1 MQTQASQQHK
11 QRVRIRGIAM
21 GMSRAA
27 AIAVLLAWT
36 PSSIGSANHDSA
48 AAKLPVIPA
57 QAAGTKEAP
66 ADRGQGSGDLPSGPM
81 CAELGGIAATQ
92 DTERGGE
99 SGDGIGCGIGNN
111 LAVGMPA
118 STYSEE
124 RVDIETF
131 LEWHVQGRNVG
142 QYAYQSTLSD
152 PSRTEE
158 KGYRPSTLIVAVP
171 FWNTNAR

>member
-1 MQTQASQQHK
+1 MQTQASQHK
-11 QRVRIRGIAM
+11 QRVRITGIAM

-48 AAKLPVIPA
+48 TSKLPVMPA
-57 QAAGTKEAP
+57 HAAGTKELP
-66 ADRGQGSGDLPSGPM
+66 GDRGQGTGDLPGGPM
-81 CAELGGIAATQ
+81 CAELGGITATQ
-92 DTERGGE
+92 DTERSAE
-99 SGDGIGCGIGNN
+99 SGDTVGCGIGNN

-118 STYSEE
+118 STYGEE
-124 RVDIETF
+124 RVDVETF

-142 QYAYQSTLSD
+142 QYAYPSTLSD

-171 FWNTNAR
+171 FSNTNAR

>member
-11 QRVRIRGIAM
+11 QRVRIAGIAM

-48 AAKLPVIPA
+48 PGKSLSLPV

-66 ADRGQGSGDLPSGPM
+66 ADRGLGSGDLPSGPM
-81 CAELGGIAATQ
+81 CAELGGITATQ
-92 DTERGGE
+92 DTERSAE
-99 SGDGIGCGIGNN
+99 AGDTVGCGIGNN

-118 STYSEE
+118 SIYGEE
-124 RVDIETF
+124 RVDVETF

-142 QYAYQSTLSD
+142 QYAYQSTISD